1 MFDTRHLKLIVA
13 VSEERSV
20 TRAGERLHLT
30 QSALSH
36 QLRDIEERLGTPLF
50 SRVNKRMIL
59 TQAGER
65 LLQSAHQV
73 LDELKRAED
82 DIAQIAAGDHG
93 ALRISTE
100 CYTCYHWL
108 PEMMKEF
115 NRKFPKVE
123 VKIMLEATRHPIE
136 ALLDGK
142 LDFAIVSTTER
153 DKRLV
158 YKPLFQDEMVVI
170 MAPHHPLAAR
180 SYITAKDFADQ
191 TMFAYTPTS
200 NSTVYNHVLV
210 PAGIKPARFS
220 EVQLTEAIIEMVKA
234 GLGISALAR
243 WAVAR
248 EIDSGKLVARP
259 LTRKGFH
266 RQWSAALLKND
277 FTPAYVTEFVELLS
291 RRSLPVVK
299 PGKAVLATWNV
310 GPEGSRNQRK
320 GTKEQS
326 NKELS

>member
-1 MFDTRHLKLIVA
+1 MILETRHLKLIVA
-13 VSEERSV
+13 VSEEKSV

-50 SRVNKRMIL
+50 SRLNKRMIL
-59 TQAGER
+59 TQSGER
-65 LLQSAHQV
+65 LLQSARQV

-93 ALRISTE
+93 SLRISTE

-123 VKIMLEATRHPIE
+123 VKILLEATHRPIP
-136 ALLDGK
+136 ALLNGK
-142 LDFAIVSTTER
+142 LDFAIVSDFVR
-153 DKRLV
+153 DKRLI
-158 YKPLFQDEMVVI
+158 YKPLFRDEVVVI

-180 SYITAKDFADQ
+180 AFITAKDFADQ
-191 TMFAYTPTS
+191 TLFSYSPPAE
-200 NSTVYNHVLV
+200 STLYNKVLL
-210 PAGIKPARFS
+210 PAGVKPARFS

-234 GLGISALAR
+234 GLGVSALAR
-243 WAVAR
+243 WAVAGQI
-248 EIDSGKLVARP
+248 ESGKLAARP

-277 FTPAYVTEFVELLS
+277 FTPAYLTEFIELLTT
-291 RRSLPVVK
+291 RSLPVVK
-299 PGKAVLATWNV
+299 PGKM
-310 GPEGSRNQRK
+310 
-320 GTKEQS
+320 
-326 NKELS
+326 LSAA

>member
-1 MFDTRHLKLIVA
+1 MLETRHLKLIVA
-13 VSEERSV
+13 VSEEKSV

-36 QLRDIEERLGTPLF
+36 QLRDIEQRLGTPLF
-50 SRVNKRMIL
+50 SRLNKRMIL

-65 LLQSAHQV
+65 LLQSARQV

-93 ALRISTE
+93 SLRISTE

-108 PEMMKEF
+108 PEMLKEF

-123 VKIMLEATRHPIE
+123 VKILLEATHHPIP
-136 ALLDGK
+136 ALLNGK
-142 LDFAIVSTTER
+142 LDFAIVSDLER
-153 DKRLV
+153 DKRLI
-158 YKPLFQDEMVVI
+158 YKPLFRDEMVVI

-180 SYITAKDFADQ
+180 PYITAKDFAGQ
-191 TMFAYTPTS
+191 TLFSYSPPS
-200 NSTVYNHVLV
+200 ESTLYNKVLL
-210 PAGIKPARFS
+210 PAGVKPARFS

-234 GLGISALAR
+234 GLGVSALAR

-248 EIDSGKLVARP
+248 QIESGMLVARP

-266 RQWSAALLKND
+266 RQWCAALLKND
-277 FTPAYVTEFVELLS
+277 FTPAYVTDFIELLS

-299 PGKAVLATWNV
+299 PGKI
-310 GPEGSRNQRK
+310 
-320 GTKEQS
+320 
-326 NKELS
+326 LSAA

>member
-1 MFDTRHLKLIVA
+1 MMFDTRHLKLIVA
-13 VSEERSV
+13 VSEEKSV

-82 DIAQIAAGDHG
+82 DIRQIAAGDYG
-93 ALRISTE
+93 SLRISTE

-108 PEMMKEF
+108 PEMIKEF
-115 NRKFPKVE
+115 SRKFPKVE
-123 VKIMLEATRHPIE
+123 VKILLEATHRPIQ
-136 ALLDGK
+136 ALLTGK

-153 DKRLV
+153 DKRLI
-158 YKPLFQDEMVVI
+158 YKRLFQDEMVVI

-180 SYITAKDFADQ
+180 PYISAKDFAGQ
-191 TMFAYTPTS
+191 NLFMYAPPS
-200 NSTVYNHVLV
+200 ESTVYNKVLL
-210 PAGIKPARFS
+210 PAGVKPARIS
-220 EVQLTEAIIEMVKA
+220 EVQLTEAVIEMVKA
-234 GLGISALAR
+234 GLGISTMAR

-248 EIDSGKLVARP
+248 QIESGELVARP

-266 RQWSAALLKND
+266 RQWCAALLKND
-277 FTPAYVTEFVELLS
+277 FTPAYVTEFVDLLS
-291 RRSLPVVK
+291 KRSLPVVK
-299 PGKAVLATWNV
+299 PGKVVSV
-310 GPEGSRNQRK
+310 GG
-320 GTKEQS
+320 
-326 NKELS
+326 

>member
-1 MFDTRHLKLIVA
+1 MLDTRHLKLIVA
-13 VSEERSV
+13 VSEEKSV

-50 SRVNKRMIL
+50 SRLNKRMIL

-65 LLQSAHQV
+65 LLQSARQV

-93 ALRISTE
+93 SLRISTE

-108 PEMMKEF
+108 PEMLKDF

-123 VKIMLEATRHPIE
+123 VKILLEATHRPIP
-136 ALLDGK
+136 ALLNGK
-142 LDFAIVSTTER
+142 LDFAIVSDLVR
-153 DKRLV
+153 DKRLS
-158 YKPLFQDEMVVI
+158 YKPLFHDEVVVI
-170 MAPHHPLAAR
+170 MAPHHPLAR
-180 SYITAKDFADQ
+180 RPYISPKDFADQ
-191 TMFAYTPTS
+191 TVFSYSPPAE
-200 NSTVYNHVLV
+200 STLYNKVLL
-210 PAGIKPARFS
+210 PAGVKPARFS

-234 GLGISALAR
+234 GLGVSALAR

-248 EIDSGKLVARP
+248 QIESGQLVARP

-277 FTPAYVTEFVELLS
+277 FTPAYVTEFIELLS

-299 PGKAVLATWNV
+299 PGKI
-310 GPEGSRNQRK
+310 
-320 GTKEQS
+320 
-326 NKELS
+326 LSAA

>member
-1 MFDTRHLKLIVA
+1 MMFDTRHLKLIVA
-13 VSEERSV
+13 VSEEKSV

-65 LLQSAHQV
+65 LLQSARQV

-93 ALRISTE
+93 SLRISTE

-108 PEMMKEF
+108 PEMLKEF

-123 VKIMLEATRHPIE
+123 VKILLEATHRPIQ
-136 ALLDGK
+136 ALLNGK
-142 LDFAIVSTTER
+142 LDFAIVSENER
-153 DKRLV
+153 DKRLI
-158 YKPLFQDEMVVI
+158 YKPLFQDEVVVI

-180 SYITAKDFADQ
+180 PYITAKDFAGQ
-191 TMFAYTPTS
+191 TLFSYSPPS
-200 NSTVYNHVLV
+200 ESTLYNKILL
-210 PAGIKPARFS
+210 PAGVKPARFS
-220 EVQLTEAIIEMVKA
+220 EVQLTEAIIEMVRA

-248 EIDSGKLVARP
+248 QIASGKLVARP
-259 LTRKGFH
+259 LTRRGFH
-266 RQWSAALLKND
+266 RQWYAALLKND
-277 FTPAYVTEFVELLS
+277 FTPAYVTEFVDLLS

-299 PGKAVLATWNV
+299 PGKANV
-310 GPEGSRNQRK
+310 P
-320 GTKEQS
+320 
-326 NKELS
+326 

>member
-1 MFDTRHLKLIVA
+1 MLETRHLKLIVA
-13 VSEERSV
+13 VSEEKSV

-36 QLRDIEERLGTPLF
+36 QLRDIEQRLGTPLF
-50 SRVNKRMIL
+50 SRLNKRMIL

-65 LLQSAHQV
+65 LLQSARQV

-93 ALRISTE
+93 SLRISTE

-108 PEMMKEF
+108 PEMLKEF

-123 VKIMLEATRHPIE
+123 VNILLEATHHPIP
-136 ALLDGK
+136 ALLNGK
-142 LDFAIVSTTER
+142 LDFAIVSDLER
-153 DKRLV
+153 DKRLI
-158 YKPLFQDEMVVI
+158 YKPLFRDEMVVI

-180 SYITAKDFADQ
+180 PYITAKDFAGQ
-191 TMFAYTPTS
+191 TLFSYSPPS
-200 NSTVYNHVLV
+200 ESTLYNKVLL
-210 PAGIKPARFS
+210 PAGVKPARFS

-234 GLGISALAR
+234 GLGVSALAR

-248 EIDSGKLVARP
+248 QIESGMLVARP

-266 RQWSAALLKND
+266 RQWCAALLKND
-277 FTPAYVTEFVELLS
+277 FTPAYVTDFIELLS

-299 PGKAVLATWNV
+299 PGKI
-310 GPEGSRNQRK
+310 
-320 GTKEQS
+320 
-326 NKELS
+326 LSAA